1 MDKDQFTA
9 IAILTLYL
17 IGIPITY
24 AIMEDPKDK
33 GPFEAAPMIAALW
46 PVMLVYCVYTI
57 LAYPFYWI
65 TKKIKNKLNTN
76 Y

>member
-1 MDKDQFTA
+1 METFITTWPLW
-9 IAILTLYL
+9 IYL

-33 GPFEAAPMIAALW
+33 GPFEAAPMVAVLW
-46 PVMLVYCVYTI
+46 PLTLLYCIYVT

-65 TKKIKNKLNTN
+65 TKKIINKLKH
-76 Y
+76 